1 MSLRSESIAELN
13 RLKRIL
19 DDNPSMKIEI
29 GGHTD
34 SKGSGEYNKKL
45 SNDRAQSVVT
55 YLIENGI
62 DTTRLTYKGYGKD
75 QPVAS
80 NETEEGRQENRRV
93 EFKVISK

>member
-1 MSLRSESIAELN
+1 
-13 RLKRIL
+13 
-19 DDNPSMKIEI
+19 MKIEI

-34 SKGSGEYNKKL
+34 SKGSAEYNKKL
-45 SNDRAQSVVT
+45 SNDRAQSVVN

-62 DTTRLTYKGYGKD
+62 SASRLTYIGYGKD
-75 QPVAS
+75 QPVAT